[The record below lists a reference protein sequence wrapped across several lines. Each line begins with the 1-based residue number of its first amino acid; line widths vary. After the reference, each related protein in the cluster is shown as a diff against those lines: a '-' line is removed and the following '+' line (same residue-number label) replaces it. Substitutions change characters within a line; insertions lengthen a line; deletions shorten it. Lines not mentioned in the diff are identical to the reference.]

1 MSRQHNSVITQTIK
15 ESYCGNRVF
24 SESVNSKSAE
34 LSQMFKYTTKQPL
47 IQCEYLKKKSMK
59 TCPKNCWE
67 RILCLQSKAAKI
79 Q

>member
-34 LSQMFKYTTKQPL
+34 LSQMFKYTILYPIPYTTIPPYHYTTIPYTTIPL
-47 IQCEYLKKKSMK
+47 
-59 TCPKNCWE
+59 
-67 RILCLQSKAAKI
+67 
-79 Q
+79 